1 MLFRRDPPRRS
12 SPPGLWA
19 DMSRQRRLATAWGG
33 PQWLSRAVE
42 SCPELSRGDA
52 RERPLMQEVL
62 ESCGRLAGT
71 VSGCALHV
79 LCGMQELTLGISN
92 SQDPCHSSFLI
103 CCVPIL
109 LCRNKTKKGKDKHP
123 CLLGFRD
130 PPVGRRRRA
139 TVLHQ
144 HRASS
149 RPRSRTS
156 RRGVNVGSGRRRV
169 YK

>member
-92 SQDPCHSSFLI
+92 SQDPCHGSFLI
-103 CCVPIL
+103 CS
-109 LCRNKTKKGKDKHP
+109 CRFFSVETKQKKARISTPACLASGTLQWAGEGGQP
-123 CLLGFRD
+123 CCTNTERAPDLG
-130 PPVGRRRRA
+130 PEPAGEE
-139 TVLHQ
+139 
-144 HRASS
+144 SM
-149 RPRSRTS
+149 
-156 RRGVNVGSGRRRV
+156 
-169 YK
+169 